1 MHGLPGAAVGT
12 RKGVGVVATNTPV
25 AQSKRKAYCTLSG
38 PTSSG
43 GLFTGSLSPA
53 GFSEGGI
60 QLGITFNATRG
71 PTPPP
76 EDDRAL
82 ARMLG
87 CALLVGLAAIA
98 ALIWLIWRLVS

>member
-1 MHGLPGAAVGT
+1 M
-12 RKGVGVVATNTPV
+12 
-25 AQSKRKAYCTLSG
+25 
-38 PTSSG
+38 
-43 GLFTGSLSPA
+43 
-53 GFSEGGI
+53 
-60 QLGITFNATRG
+60 GITFNATRG